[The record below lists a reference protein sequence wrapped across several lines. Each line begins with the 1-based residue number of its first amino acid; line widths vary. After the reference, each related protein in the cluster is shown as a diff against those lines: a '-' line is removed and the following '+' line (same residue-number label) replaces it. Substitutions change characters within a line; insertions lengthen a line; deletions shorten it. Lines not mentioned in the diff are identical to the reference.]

1 MSHDASATTT
11 PADGNN
17 PTASSS
23 QVEEPLQEE
32 PLSRRIEAVL
42 AVTDKPLGEA
52 RLGAILGLPGR
63 GVIGR
68 IKDAIAILNE
78 EYASTGRA
86 FRAQRVAGGYR
97 LMTEPLFGP
106 LLARLRAE
114 RQRQRLSQAALET
127 LSIIAYRQPVMRA
140 EVEAIRGVS
149 CGEVLR
155 GLLERRLIRVAGR
168 AEELGRPLL
177 YGTTKEFL
185 IVFGL
190 ADLED
195 LPEIEGLE
203 GAGRAY
209 GQTVIQTEDE
219 TDKETEVET
228 PDDQAVEVDADGT

>member
-1 MSHDASATTT
+1 
-11 PADGNN
+11 
-17 PTASSS
+17 
-23 QVEEPLQEE
+23 
-32 PLSRRIEAVL
+32 
-42 AVTDKPLGEA
+42 
-52 RLGAILGLPGR
+52 
-63 GVIGR
+63 
-68 IKDAIAILNE
+68 
-78 EYASTGRA
+78 
-86 FRAQRVAGGYR
+86 
-97 LMTEPLFGP
+97 
-106 LLARLRAE
+106 
-114 RQRQRLSQAALET
+114 
-127 LSIIAYRQPVMRA
+127 MRA